1 MMNERKTTGTEKK
14 MENEF
19 SMTDNQIKEAADL
32 NAYIVRKEREA
43 DESSLEAWD
52 AFKKMAGAQ
61 Y

>member
-1 MMNERKTTGTEKK
+1 